1 MGGGRGRRAG
11 QVVEVRHAAAVL
23 AARATG
29 EELRRR
35 GERELVAIVV
45 FLLLLQ
51 CCCRCSFGGTAMAA
65 GALAGK
71 RAGARLGI
79 LGGIDAALAEWNG
92 IFLAFVC

>member
-1 MGGGRGRRAG
+1 M
-11 QVVEVRHAAAVL
+11 EVRHAAAVL
-23 AARATG
+23 AARDTG
-29 EELRRR
+29 EELRRRR

-45 FLLLLQ
+45 FLLLLL
-51 CCCRCSFGGTAMAA
+51 CCCRCSFCGTAMAA

-71 RAGARLGI
+71 RAGAHLGI